1 MRRLLPQM
9 IPPLILGLAGFAVL
23 VSLGLWQLQ
32 RLAWKQS
39 VLAQIEAQIA
49 ATPLAL
55 PAHPRPPGKDRLKDP
70 GDLFL
75 PVVVQ
80 GYFTG
85 DPIEVLVSTRD
96 QGAGVRVISAFQ
108 TPQGR
113 RVLVDRGFLPEAL
126 RHAPAPGDGGD
137 LAEYIS
143 LTGNL
148 NWPDEVDSYTPAPDA
163 KTGLWFARD
172 VAAMAAKLGT
182 EPVLIVARSDTGTDT
197 SGGTGA
203 QIRPMPVDT
212 SAIPNDHLGYAI
224 QWFGL
229 ALVWAGMTAAYL
241 WRITRP
247 KHLVQNVPED

>member
-1 MRRLLPQM
+1 M
-9 IPPLILGLAGFAVL
+9 
-23 VSLGLWQLQ
+23 SLGLWQLR
-32 RLAWKQS
+32 RLDWKEA
-39 VLAQIEAQIA
+39 VIAQIDAQIA
-49 ATPLAL
+49 SPPLAL
-55 PAHPRPPGKDRLKDP
+55 PAHPRPPGESRLTDP

-75 PVVVQ
+75 PVVLQ
-80 GYFTG
+80 GWLTG
-85 DPIEVLVSTRD
+85 EEIEVLVSTKG

-126 RHAPAPGDGGD
+126 RHAPATANTGG

-148 NWPDEVDSYTPAPDA
+148 NWPDEVDSYTPEPDA

-172 VAAMAAKLGT
+172 VPAMAAKLGT
-182 EPVLIVARSDTGTDT
+182 EPVLIVARTDT
-197 SGGTGA
+197 TTDTGA
-203 QIRPMPVDT
+203 QIQPMPVDT
-212 SAIPNDHLGYAI
+212 VSIPNDHLGYAL